1 MIQKFANSVSPQ
13 FGAPQ
18 ALQAASALAATTVPS
33 VAAAVA
39 HTGIAATIAAHG
51 GLLAMGATT
60 APVAIPLAAGAGL
73 LYLVSKR

>member
-33 VAAAVA
+33 VAAVV
-39 HTGIAATIAAHG
+39 AHG
-51 GLLAMGATT
+51 GLLAMGAAV